1 MNDLMNYI
9 DVAPIVE
16 IAKKENCPYIGII
29 GGKGTGKTWGCVD
42 WSLKES
48 NNFTIPF
55 FYARR
60 YDKTFTPSIIGN
72 LIQSHKQ
79 DIINLSGG
87 KLNNSTFKGRAF
99 TVSREV
105 VTESGTKKQLNA
117 RTICYCR
124 SLNNVETETGDDKGL
139 ITSVIYDEF
148 LSRSGELKSE
158 FQKLMIL
165 HNNAVRNRTDRFVPL
180 FMLGN
185 TLTKDSQLAEEFGFR
200 LRDIR
205 EGLNVIRN
213 KKGQARLILYYT
225 PPTKKQAEAAETYY
239 DRFEN
244 DKINMISHGDWMIG
258 DYPLADEKLLHQTG
272 TNFLFFDRGLA
283 VRVTIFAYGYN
294 AFVVI
299 RKPRKTDEKPRFR
312 ISPII
317 SENNLNRIPA
327 AILNAVVEGRF
338 AVESSEI
345 GEDFRDICKHL
356 VNGAGI
362 LRAIE

>member
-1 MNDLMNYI
+1 MNELMNFI

-16 IAKKENCPYIGII
+16 IAKRENCPYIGII

-48 NNFTIPF
+48 KNFTIPF

-60 YDKTFTPSIIGN
+60 YDKTFTASIIGN
-72 LIQSHKQ
+72 LISSHRQ

-87 KLNNSTFKGRAF
+87 KLNNATFKGRTF

-105 VTESGTKKQLNA
+105 ETETGLKKQLNA

-148 LSRSGELKSE
+148 LSRSGELKDE
-158 FQKLMIL
+158 FRKLMIL

-180 FMLGN
+180 FLLGN
-185 TLTKDSQLAEEFGFR
+185 TMTKDSQLAEEFGFR

-205 EGLNVIRN
+205 EGVNVIRN
-213 KKGQARLILYYT
+213 RKGQARLILYYT
-225 PPTKKQAEAAETYY
+225 PPTKKQAEAAETFY

-244 DKINMISHGDWMIG
+244 DRINMISHGDWMIG
-258 DYPLADEKLLHQTG
+258 QYPLANEKQLHQTG
-272 TNFLFFDRGLA
+272 ANFLFFDRGLA
-283 VRVTIFAYGYN
+283 VRVTLFAFGYN
-294 AFVVI
+294 SFCVI
-299 RKPRKTDEKPRFR
+299 RRPRKTDAPPRFR

-317 SENNLNRIPA
+317 SENNMNRIPA
-327 AILNAVVEGRF
+327 AILAAVTENRY

-356 VNGAGI
+356 VNGAAI